1 MPWLMD
7 QVGEEL
13 EFERNARA
21 LLDLMIREVIAPLLL
36 LIYCIIN
43 IHINILLIIQP
54 ITQVTEL
61 IVET

>member
-21 LLDLMIREVIAPLLL
+21 LLDLMIHKVNL
-36 LIYCIIN
+36 LI
-43 IHINILLIIQP
+43 
-54 ITQVTEL
+54 EL
-61 IVET
+61 T